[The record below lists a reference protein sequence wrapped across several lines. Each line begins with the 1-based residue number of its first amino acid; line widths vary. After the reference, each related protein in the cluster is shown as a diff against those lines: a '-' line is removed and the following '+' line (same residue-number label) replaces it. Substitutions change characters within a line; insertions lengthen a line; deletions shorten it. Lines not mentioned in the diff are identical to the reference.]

1 MDISHLITGAQ
12 SSDNH
17 TREAA
22 EAQLLQWCDSDAS
35 QVFTSLANVALHH
48 QTSLQSR
55 QFALLSLRKLITM
68 YWSPGFES
76 YRSTSN
82 VDLNVKEFIHE
93 ALLKLCLNANE
104 NTKIKNGAS
113 YCIVQISAVDFPDQW
128 PQLLTVIYDAISQQY
143 SLNAMSLL
151 NEIYDDVVSEEMYF
165 EGGIGLETVTI
176 IFKVLTMETSNLVAK
191 IAALKLFKAC
201 LSQMS
206 SHDRHDDESRNN
218 FIIQCLSTS
227 LQRLGQLLALDLVNE
242 DVISQSKFRSIIYE
256 NLVFIKNNFSKKHFP
271 KELQVQFK
279 LIAAEDLKNIAFV
292 NVDGNP
298 TENED
303 FLETV
308 QTCSVY
314 IVEFLTTVCAI
325 PFTIEEVKL
334 IIQSLTTLCRVD
346 YDTTQLWIGDFNSFV
361 SKETGLAA
369 SYNVRDQVSE
379 FFTSLSDPNLSL
391 MFDIV
396 FQDIEENITN
406 YKSLESLLYLLQCIL
421 LNDDEIT
428 SQIITQSS
436 QSMIENLRNELI
448 SPEIDELTLAR
459 LILIIPKVLDKFID
473 VLPDIKS
480 LTSSFL
486 KASLDLALKYS
497 QELVKSAVLIAFTY
511 YCYFAELNSVL
522 GPEACTEVQEKIIQI
537 INEIS
542 DDAEEDTNGTI
553 MEVLNEVISCN
564 TKESHH
570 EEQVLQ
576 AEFHLVFTISSKDPA
591 NVQVV
596 VQSQECLEKLL
607 DNITMENYMSY
618 IELCLP
624 SFINV
629 LETNS
634 SNNYKYS
641 PLLSLVLEFITVF
654 LKKKPING
662 FLPNEI
668 NQHLFEPLAK
678 VLAYSTED
686 ETLQLSTEAF
696 SYLILNTDTQ
706 VMESRLMDI
715 MKVLERLLS
724 LEVSDS
730 AAMNVGSLVVT
741 IFTRFSGEIQ
751 PLVERILQAVV
762 VRLVKAQNIST
773 QQNLFSV
780 LCFLTCNDPKQTV
793 DFLSSF
799 QIDNIDALSLVMPK
813 WMESFEIV
821 RGERRI
827 KENIIALI
835 KLFFLDDARLHKLTV
850 NGDLIPY
857 DGDLIITRS
866 MAKKMPDKYVQVPLY
881 TKIIKLFVSELGF
894 QNKQPNPE
902 QLITTDITKDAAN
915 NDNDD
920 HDDDDDDDDD
930 WEDVDDVLDYEKL
943 KDYIGDDVDGGEED
957 DSEDITGL
965 MDVKESVMEILVGFF
980 KEVASKDVSGFHCI
994 YESLS
999 DNERKALSEALL

>member
-1 MDISHLITGAQ
+1 M
-12 SSDNH
+12 
-17 TREAA
+17 
-22 EAQLLQWCDSDAS
+22 
-35 QVFTSLANVALHH
+35 
-48 QTSLQSR
+48 
-55 QFALLSLRKLITM
+55 
-68 YWSPGFES
+68 
-76 YRSTSN
+76 
-82 VDLNVKEFIHE
+82 
-93 ALLKLCLNANE
+93 
-104 NTKIKNGAS
+104 
-113 YCIVQISAVDFPDQW
+113 
-128 PQLLTVIYDAISQQY
+128 
-143 SLNAMSLL
+143 
-151 NEIYDDVVSEEMYF
+151 
-165 EGGIGLETVTI
+165 
-176 IFKVLTMETSNLVAK
+176 
-191 IAALKLFKAC
+191 
-201 LSQMS
+201 
-206 SHDRHDDESRNN
+206 
-218 FIIQCLSTS
+218 
-227 LQRLGQLLALDLVNE
+227 
-242 DVISQSKFRSIIYE
+242 
-256 NLVFIKNNFSKKHFP
+256 
-271 KELQVQFK
+271 
-279 LIAAEDLKNIAFV
+279 
-292 NVDGNP
+292 
-298 TENED
+298 
-303 FLETV
+303 
-308 QTCSVY
+308 
-314 IVEFLTTVCAI
+314 
-325 PFTIEEVKL
+325 
-334 IIQSLTTLCRVD
+334 
-346 YDTTQLWIGDFNSFV
+346 
-361 SKETGLAA
+361 
-369 SYNVRDQVSE
+369 
-379 FFTSLSDPNLSL
+379 
-391 MFDIV
+391 
-396 FQDIEENITN
+396 
-406 YKSLESLLYLLQCIL
+406 
-421 LNDDEIT
+421 
-428 SQIITQSS
+428 
-436 QSMIENLRNELI
+436 
-448 SPEIDELTLAR
+448 
-459 LILIIPKVLDKFID
+459 
-473 VLPDIKS
+473 
-480 LTSSFL
+480 
-486 KASLDLALKYS
+486 
-497 QELVKSAVLIAFTY
+497 
-511 YCYFAELNSVL
+511 
-522 GPEACTEVQEKIIQI
+522 
-537 INEIS
+537 
-542 DDAEEDTNGTI
+542 
-553 MEVLNEVISCN
+553 
-564 TKESHH
+564 
-570 EEQVLQ
+570 
-576 AEFHLVFTISSKDPA
+576 
-591 NVQVV
+591 
-596 VQSQECLEKLL
+596 
-607 DNITMENYMSY
+607 
-618 IELCLP
+618 
-624 SFINV
+624 
-629 LETNS
+629 
-634 SNNYKYS
+634 
-641 PLLSLVLEFITVF
+641 
-654 LKKKPING
+654 
-662 FLPNEI
+662 
-668 NQHLFEPLAK
+668 
-678 VLAYSTED
+678 AYSTED

>member
-12 SSDNH
+12 SADNH

-35 QVFTSLANVALHH
+35 QVFTSLASVALHH

-82 VDLNVKEFIHE
+82 VDLNVKESIRE
-93 ALLKLCLNANE
+93 ALLNLCLNANE

-128 PQLLTVIYDAISQQY
+128 PQLLTVIYDAISQHH
-143 SLNAMSLL
+143 SINAMSLL
-151 NEIYDDVVSEEMYF
+151 NEIYDDVVSEEMFF
-165 EGGIGLETVTI
+165 EGGIGLETVEI
-176 IFKVLTMETSNLVAK
+176 IFKVLTTEASNLVAK

-206 SHDRHDDESRNN
+206 SHDKHNDESRNN
-218 FIIQCLSTS
+218 FINQCLSTS
-227 LQRLGQLLALDLVNE
+227 LQTLGQLLTLDLVNE
-242 DVISQSKFRSIIYE
+242 DVTCQSKFRSIIYE

-271 KELQVQFK
+271 KEFQVQFK
-279 LIAAEDLKNIAFV
+279 LVAIKDLKNIASMNV
-292 NVDGNP
+292 NDGP

-303 FLETV
+303 SLETV

-314 IVEFLTTVCAI
+314 IVEFLTTVCSI
-325 PFTIEEVKL
+325 PFTIEEMKM
-334 IIQSLTTLCRVD
+334 IIQSLTALCRVD
-346 YDTTQLWIGDFNSFV
+346 SDTTQLWIGDFNYFV

-396 FQDIEENITN
+396 SQDIVQNTSN
-406 YKSLESLLYLLQCIL
+406 HQTLESLLYLLQCIL

-428 SQIITQSS
+428 GQNIIQSS
-436 QSMIENLRNELI
+436 QSLIENLRSELVSSELNEV
-448 SPEIDELTLAR
+448 TLAR

-486 KASLDLALKYS
+486 KASLDLALKYH
-497 QELVKSAVLIAFTY
+497 QELVESAVLIAFTY
-511 YCYFAELNSVL
+511 YCYFAELDSVL
-522 GPEACTEVQEKIIQI
+522 GPEACTEVQQNIIQI

-564 TKESHH
+564 TKGPHH
-570 EEQVLQ
+570 SEEVLQ
-576 AEFHLVFTISSKDPA
+576 AEFHLVFSISSKDPA

-607 DNITMENYMSY
+607 DNITMGNYMSY

-629 LETNS
+629 LEANRP
-634 SNNYKYS
+634 NNYKYT

-654 LKKKPING
+654 LKKKPSSE
-662 FLPNEI
+662 FLPSEI
-668 NQHLFEPLAK
+668 DQHLFEPLAK

-686 ETLQLSTEAF
+686 ETLQLATEAF
-696 SYLILNTDTQ
+696 SYLIFNTDTQ
-706 VMESRLMDI
+706 VMEPRLMDI

-762 VRLVKAQNIST
+762 IRLVKAQNIST

-793 DFLSSF
+793 DFLCSF
-799 QIDNIDALSLVMPK
+799 QIDNMDALSLVMPK
-813 WMESFEIV
+813 WMESFEVV

-835 KLFFLDDARLHKLTV
+835 KLFLLDDARLHKLMV

-902 QLITTDITKDAAN
+902 QLITTDIAKDAAN

-920 HDDDDDDDDD
+920 DNDADNDD

-965 MDVKESVMEILVGFF
+965 MDVKESVVQILVGFF
-980 KEVASKDVSGFHCI
+980 KEVASKDVSGFHRI

-999 DNERKALSEALL
+999 ENERKVLSEALL